1 MAALTGRVF
10 DRRIRITHGSEQN
23 DHFTIIF
30 AGIFILRH
38 VLTSLSFVRHQR
50 VVLSPVRVDAV
61 AWLVHDAE

>member
-10 DRRIRITHGSEQN
+10 DRRIRITHGAEEN

-38 VLTSLSFVRHQR
+38 VITSLRFVHHRR
-50 VVLSPVRVDAV
+50 VVLSPVPVDAV

>member
-10 DRRIRITHGSEQN
+10 DRRIRITHGAEEN

-50 VVLSPVRVDAV
+50 VVLSPVPVDAV
-61 AWLVHDAE
+61 AWLGHDAE

>member
-1 MAALTGRVF
+1 MTSLAGRVF
-10 DRRIRITHGSEQN
+10 DRRIRIAHGAEEN

-38 VLTSLSFVRHQR
+38 VTTSLSFVRHQR
-50 VVLSPVRVDAV
+50 VGLSPVPVDAV